1 MTDSNIGIVWRPAHR
16 VQRPLGTTLEVT
28 EEAEER
34 KLMGFENPNGTISKY
49 WDPDGARTKAHPPVS
64 TFIDDPALKSIR
76 GGYRVLEQDFLDGD
90 GGQDT
95 GREDVAMELAISD
108 DGKPDVTD
116 KLNGILSRRP
126 SEPDSDF
133 RPCMEGDLGRKRGM
147 RAEERRS
154 SREMAGQSPRRS
166 RSKSPSNEDTLYAPY
181 RSRTPNGASAKR
193 SRAQHPLPP
202 KPDTVGDVTVKTP
215 PNVVEDSPLP
225 SPTDNSPLKSKEES
239 RGRSRSASPLRR
251 DSEDANRRH
260 RDYDIR
266 LNTTLEDKNK
276 AAKEIKRRRTSGANG
291 IPAVFG

>member
-1 MTDSNIGIVWRPAHR
+1 M
-16 VQRPLGTTLEVT
+16 QRPLGTTLEAT

-34 KLMGFENPNGTISKY
+34 KLIGFENPNGTISKY
-49 WDPDGARTKAHPPVS
+49 WDPDGARTKAHPPLS

-76 GGYRVLEQDFLDGD
+76 SGYRVLDQDFLDGD
-90 GGQDT
+90 GGQDI
-95 GREDVAMELAISD
+95 GREDVAMELENSD

-133 RPCMEGDLGRKRGM
+133 RPCMEGEFGRRRSM

-154 SREMAGQSPRRS
+154 SREIAGQSPRRS
-166 RSKSPSNEDTLYAPY
+166 RSKSPFNEDSPFAPY
-181 RSRTPNGASAKR
+181 RSRTPNGALVKR

-202 KPDTVGDVTVKTP
+202 KPDIIGDATVKTP
-215 PNVVEDSPLP
+215 PTVAENSPLP
-225 SPTDNSPLKSKEES
+225 FSTTDHSPLKSKEES
-239 RGRSRSASPLRR
+239 RGRSRSASPIGR
-251 DSEDANRRH
+251 DSEDSNRRH

-266 LNTTLEDKNK
+266 TNTTLEGKGK
-276 AAKEIKRRRTSGANG
+276 TAKDIKRRRTSGTNG